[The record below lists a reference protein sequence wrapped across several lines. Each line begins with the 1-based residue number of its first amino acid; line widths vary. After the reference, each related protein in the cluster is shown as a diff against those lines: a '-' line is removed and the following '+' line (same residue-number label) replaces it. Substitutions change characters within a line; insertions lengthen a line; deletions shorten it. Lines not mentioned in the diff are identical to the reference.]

1 MKAAVMTEFK
11 SPLKLQELADPKLG
25 PDDALIRTE
34 ACGICRSDWHLWQ
47 GDWTWIGVKVGLP
60 LVMGHEFSGTVEEVG
75 ANVQNFKAGDRVTL
89 PFHMGCGKCEY
100 CYTGRSNLCYA
111 HGFVGIHFNG
121 GYGRLAAVPAA
132 DVNLVHLPDEVDF
145 LSASALGCR
154 FMTSYHGIVNRAMV
168 KPGESVA
175 VFGAGGIGLSAVQIA
190 SALGARVIAVDID
203 DKKLEWAKREG
214 ADATVNASKANA
226 VEAVK
231 ETTNGGADVS
241 VDALGSSKTAIA
253 AVSSLRKGGRHLQI
267 GLTTADDK
275 GMMSL
280 PVDAMV
286 LQEIQLVG
294 SLGCPTTSFHGLLSL
309 VSTGKLAPKRLV
321 GATVPLTKVNDVL
334 NSMTNYATTGFNVIT
349 SW

>member
-1 MKAAVMTEFK
+1 MKAAVMIEFK
-11 SPLKLQELADPKLG
+11 HPLKIQDLADPKPG
-25 PDDALIRTE
+25 ADDALIRTE

-60 LVMGHEFSGTVEEVG
+60 LVMGHEFSGVVEEVG
-75 ANVQNFKAGDRVTL
+75 ANVRNFKAGDRVTL
-89 PFHMGCGKCEY
+89 PFHMACGKCQY

-121 GYGRLAAVPAA
+121 GYGKLAVVPAA
-132 DVNLVHLPDEVDF
+132 DVNLVHLPPEVDF
-145 LSASALGCR
+145 VSASALGCR
-154 FMTSYHGIVNRAMV
+154 FMTSYHGVVDRAMV

-175 VFGAGGIGLSAVQIA
+175 VFGAGGVGLSATQIA

-214 ADATVNASKANA
+214 ADATVNSARMDA

-231 ETTNGGADVS
+231 ELTAGGADVS
-241 VDALGSSKTAIA
+241 VDALGSSQTALA
-253 AVSSLRKGGRHLQI
+253 AIGSLRKGGRHLQI
-267 GLTTADDK
+267 GLTSAQDK
-275 GMMSL
+275 GMISL

-294 SLGCPTTSFHGLLSL
+294 SLGCATTSFPGLLSM
-309 VSTGKLAPKRLV
+309 VAAGKLAPKRLV
-321 GATVPLTKVNDVL
+321 GGTVPVGKVNDVL
-334 NSMTNYATTGFNVIT
+334 NSMTTFATSGFNVIT